1 MGSLDKLFLKIAGMS
16 RWARQKLAF
25 DGQTESERRI
35 AKLTLKLDYPGQK
48 RESNGQFG
56 TGKKAGGS
64 SSGGSGTSKPMK
76 VKKSISNKPKK
87 PKLLPR
93 ERAALHHE
101 LNTHLTES
109 ERNDGI
115 VTKNLFGAYYTVEIN
130 GFDEYNVLKV
140 RRADET
146 RKDYLDDFRKKGKKR

>member
-25 DGQTESERRI
+25 DSQNESERRI

-64 SSGGSGTSKPMK
+64 SSGSKLAKARKPL
-76 VKKSISNKPKK
+76 SNKAKK
-87 PKLLPR
+87 PKLLPK
-93 ERAALHHE
+93 EKAALHHE
-101 LNTHLTES
+101 LNTHLTEA
-109 ERNDGI
+109 ERNDGV
-115 VTKNLFGAYYTVEIN
+115 VTKNLFGANYTVEIK
-130 GFDEYNVLKV
+130 GFDEYNVIKV
-140 RRADET
+140 EKTDET
-146 RKDYLDDFRKKGKKR
+146 RESYLKDFGKKGKKR